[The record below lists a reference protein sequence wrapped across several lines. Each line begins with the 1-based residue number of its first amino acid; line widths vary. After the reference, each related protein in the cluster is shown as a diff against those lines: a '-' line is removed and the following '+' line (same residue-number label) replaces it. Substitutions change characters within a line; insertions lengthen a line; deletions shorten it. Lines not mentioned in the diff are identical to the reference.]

1 MAMLLHRRLPLA
13 RLLRPPQ
20 IESAAFASSSS
31 PSPPLQTPLA
41 AASPSVMLG
50 SRLGFLNATPLASAQ
65 GPSVSSSASAAA
77 YLAIGAAAALASLPV
92 AYADG
97 NGQGAVDTA
106 VSADPAEGEDL
117 ARKERMRITE
127 LIQSRGMQR
136 GSYPQFD
143 VAVKGQKV
151 VVKFNMPSTC
161 NISHL
166 IVDLVTHIGL
176 EAEQHGGGSEVLV
189 RAWDSAAA
197 RQITLNP
204 PKKTSTGD
212 HNEDGLCVLIFEP
225 LIVSDYSEIE
235 FIKRGSFS
243 LKELEALISALKIA
257 GEKDVK
263 GSSGKGNKN
272 TPRKG
277 NGQRSKHVPSMEK
290 TVSDLEAM
298 GIRVYGFDETSSVPM
313 DGTVIWENL
322 AGYEPQKREIEDT
335 ILLALQS
342 PEVYDDIARG
352 TRCKFETNRPRAV
365 LFEGPPG
372 TGKTSSARVIAK
384 QAGVPLLYVPLE
396 VVMSKYYGESERLL
410 GSVFSL
416 ANDLPDGGI
425 IFLDEVDS
433 FAMARDSEMHEATR
447 RILSVILRQIDGFE
461 QDRRVVVIA
470 ATNRK
475 EDLDLAL
482 ISRFDSIIC
491 FGLPDQQTR
500 VEIAAQYAKHLTKSE
515 LVQFSLA
522 TEEMSGRDIRDVC
535 QQAERHWASKLI
547 RGQVPNDEKGEP
559 SLPPIKEYIS
569 CAEQRRKSWPDR
581 TRRIPRSATLK
592 LA

>member
-1 MAMLLHRRLPLA
+1 MAMLLRRRLPLA
-13 RLLRPPQ
+13 RQPRLLQ
-20 IESAAFASSSS
+20 S
-31 PSPPLQTPLA
+31 LQTEAAA
-41 AASPSVMLG
+41 AASPTCCS
-50 SRLGFLNATPLASAQ
+50 SPPPPPLQ
-65 GPSVSSSASAAA
+65 KRP
-77 YLAIGAAAALASLPV
+77 AAAAPS
-92 AYADG
+92 
-97 NGQGAVDTA
+97 GAVDVA
-106 VSADPAEGEDL
+106 VSSDAAVGEDL
-117 ARKERMRITE
+117 ARKEKKRIMDF
-127 LIQSRGMQR
+127 IQSRGMPR

-151 VVKFNMPSTC
+151 VVKFNVPSTC
-161 NISHL
+161 NLSHL
-166 IVDLVTHIGL
+166 IVDIVTHIGL
-176 EAEQHGGGSEVLV
+176 EAEQRGGGSEMLL

-197 RQITLNP
+197 RQVTLNP
-204 PKKTSTGD
+204 PKKTASIGD
-212 HNEDGLCVLIFEP
+212 DNEDDLCVLIFEP
-225 LIVSDYSEIE
+225 LVGSEYSEIE
-235 FIKRGSFS
+235 FIKRGGFS
-243 LKELEALISALKIA
+243 LKELEAVISVLKLV
-257 GEKDVK
+257 GQKDVK
-263 GSSGKGNKN
+263 ESSRKGSNSY
-272 TPRKG
+272 TSRKG

-298 GIRVYGFDETSSVPM
+298 GVRVYGFDESSSTPM
-313 DGTVIWENL
+313 DGTVMWENI
-322 AGYEPQKREIEDT
+322 AGYDPQKREIEDT

-342 PEVYDDIARG
+342 PEVYDEIARA

-384 QAGVPLLYVPLE
+384 QAVSYIIRFAQSNSCFKNVI
-396 VVMSKYYGESERLL
+396 ERLL

-433 FAMARDSEMHEATR
+433 FASARDSEMHEATR

-475 EDLDLAL
+475 EDLDPAL
-482 ISRFDSIIC
+482 ISRFDSII
-491 FGLPDQQTR
+491 FFDLPDQQTR

-515 LVQFSLA
+515 LIQFSLA
-522 TEEMSGRDIRDVC
+522 TEEMSGRDIRDIC

-547 RGQVPNDEKGEP
+547 RGQVPKDEKGEP
-559 SLPPIKEYIS
+559 SLPPVDEYVACS
-569 CAEQRRKSWPDR
+569 EQRRRSLPDR
-581 TRRIPRSATLK
+581 TRRKSRSPALK